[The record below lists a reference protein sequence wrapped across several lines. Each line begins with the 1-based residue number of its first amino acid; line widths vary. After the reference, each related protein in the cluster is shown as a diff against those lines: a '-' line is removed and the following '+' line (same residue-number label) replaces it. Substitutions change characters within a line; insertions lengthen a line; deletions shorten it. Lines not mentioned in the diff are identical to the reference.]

1 MKKHFI
7 AAVFAFTLVLCS
19 CTDNNSAENEAVSSE
34 EVTETLSETSAA
46 DETTEPTVES
56 QFRYQEFLSN
66 VYLESY
72 IGKETVVMIPT
83 EINGKPVTG
92 YAAGLFNNTNV
103 REVIFPEGM
112 TKLPYLITTDY
123 ITKIVIP
130 STIEELSAKD
140 LMYIYYLDS
149 IEVADGGN
157 FIADDGVL
165 FTADRKTIVYTF
177 GCDEEYVVPEGVE
190 TLGEYSFSHHTF
202 RSVSLPSTLKT
213 IGKCTFEGCNRISY
227 MEIPSSVTEI
237 GESAFYSTGLV
248 DIKLNEGIESIGAK
262 AFQKTKLS
270 EILLP
275 QSIKE
280 IGEYFVR
287 SDCKVTAYEPLT
299 ELWDYDVTF
308 LNKPTAENIERFV
321 PEIPHYIDGMFFLD
335 INFDGV
341 PERFDFSDG
350 YVRLYTLN
358 EKYRWDFLV
367 TFDSRLLYHYYDKEK
382 ERDFY
387 AVFRSRDGDGA
398 GFAVHI
404 LDPLENDINSECIGS
419 IWNFGGLEW
428 GSINGKFY
436 MKEHPDYSTIDYDAY
451 IRDSMNEY
459 ELVEVINFSKF
470 AEEQGADEKFCIK
483 LDPIVKHS
491 SAPLMTYDEY
501 TAENNVMVNDISY
514 SLYDSEFLVYNENEL
529 EELSKFPN
537 VTELSVCY
545 TLENAEIL
553 KKFKNLKILYLCG
566 IKDPSSLSELDGIEV
581 LFLPDMDNYDFL
593 SEMDSVQL
601 IKFNQTID
609 KPDDFFK
616 CLNGMKSL
624 KYLYVDN
631 YCDIMITDGQTEWL
645 RENLPDLKVVY
656 MF

>member
-1 MKKHFI
+1 MKKRFI
-7 AAVFAFTLVLCS
+7 AAVFALTFVFCS
-19 CTDNNSAENEAVSSE
+19 CTNGNSGED
-34 EVTETLSETSAA
+34 VTEALSERVTLT
-46 DETTEPTVES
+46 ETDNSENDISEM
-56 QFRYQEFLSN
+56 FRYTVN
-66 VYLESY
+66 DYGVYIDKY
-72 IGKETVVMIPT
+72 VGGETVVEIPA
-83 EINGKPVTG
+83 EIDGTKVYKVSQSAFGGSRVEELIIPEEI
-92 YAAGLFNNTNV
+92 TN
-103 REVIFPEGM
+103 INCFKNAYHLK
-112 TKLPYLITTDY
+112 KLVL
-123 ITKIVIP
+123 P
-130 STIEELSAKD
+130 STANRIDTLELT
-140 LMYIYYLDS
+140 YLS
-149 IEVADGGN
+149 ELECIEVAGGGN
-157 FIADDGVL
+157 FISKDGSMLSADGKKLIYAFNCGED
-165 FTADRKTIVYTF
+165 YT
-177 GCDEEYVVPEGVE
+177 VPEGVE
-190 TLGEYSFSHHTF
+190 EIDKYAFSDKKI
-202 RSVSLPSTLKT
+202 RSVNLPSTLKI
-213 IGKCTFEGCNRISY
+213 IGQRAFESCKNLTYI
-227 MEIPSSVTEI
+227 EIPPSVVSIER
-237 GESAFYSTGLV
+237 SAFLASGLTEV
-248 DIKLNEGIESIGAK
+248 KLNEGLEKIGEDS
-262 AFQKTKLS
+262 FNQTKIT

-280 IGEYFVR
+280 IGECFVR

-321 PEIPHYIDGMFFLD
+321 SEIPHYIDGMFFLD

-350 YVRLYTLN
+350 IVYLYTLN

-382 ERDFY
+382 DRDFY
-387 AVFRSRDGDGA
+387 AVSRSGVGNGA

-404 LDPLENDINSECIGS
+404 LDPLENDVNSECIGS

-451 IRDSMNEY
+451 IRDSMDEY

-501 TAENNVMVNDISY
+501 TAENYVTVNDISY

-537 VTELSVCY
+537 VKELSVYY

-593 SEMDSVQL
+593 SEMDNVQL
-601 IKFNQTID
+601 IQFYQAID
-609 KPDDFFK
+609 KPDDFYK
-616 CLNGMKSL
+616 CLKDMKSL

-631 YCDIMITDGQTEWL
+631 YCDITITDGQTEWL